1 MATAVAPAHVKT
13 AVSTRPLIN
22 PWVVALTVTL
32 ATFMELL
39 DTSIANVS
47 LPYIAGGLGRSYD
60 EVTWILTTYLVANAV
75 VLPMSAWLSRVFG
88 RKNYYMACVALFT
101 ITSFFC
107 GIAPSLGIMLLA
119 RVMQGI
125 GGGGLAPVEQAILVD
140 TFPPEKRASAFALYT
155 VAIVTAPAIGPVL
168 GGWITDN
175 YNWRWVFL
183 INIPIGLLSLF
194 FTNRFVS
201 DPPSFAEERKTVR
214 KIGADGKPGRLNVD
228 AIGIALIAVGS
239 GALEVLLDRGQIEDW
254 FGSRLICWLFVIA
267 IGCLSAAVW
276 WELRVED
283 PVIDFRMLKIR
294 NFAIANVFYFAF
306 GFGLFASTTMIPQ
319 LLQSL
324 YGYRAIDAG
333 LVLGPGAFVITLLA
347 PVGAQLVQRKIIHP
361 RVLLFGALVTVG
373 ISMIHYSHLTLQ
385 TDYNHYAWARAL
397 QGLGY
402 AFFFVPLTVLAYSQ
416 LSPAQNNKASS
427 LTNFFRN
434 WGGSFGIA
442 LITTMAERRQ
452 NFHQERVSGHLTPT
466 SLNVQN
472 SIHQLATYLQ
482 QHGYSAADAVG
493 AATGRVYSQLAVQT
507 QMLAFM
513 DCFYIVGVV
522 TFCVAPLVWLTKNFK
537 VGGKAPEGH

>member
-1 MATAVAPAHVKT
+1 VATAIAPLPVQVRA
-13 AVSTRPLIN
+13 ATRAIN
-22 PWVVALTVTL
+22 PWVIALTVTL

-88 RKNYYMACVALFT
+88 RKTYYMACVALFT
-101 ITSFFC
+101 ATSFLC
-107 GIAPSLGIMLLA
+107 GIAPTLGIMLIA
-119 RVMQGI
+119 RVMQGV

-168 GGWITDN
+168 GGWVTDN

-183 INIPIGLLSLF
+183 INIPVGLLSLF
-194 FTNRFVS
+194 LTSRFVH
-201 DPPSFAEERKTVR
+201 DPPAFAEERKTIR
-214 KIGADGKPGRLNVD
+214 DASGKLNMDRV
-228 AIGIALIAVGS
+228 GIALIAVGS
-239 GALEVLLDRGQIEDW
+239 GALEVLLDRGQIQDW
-254 FGSRLICWLFVIA
+254 FGSPLICWLFVVGV
-267 IGCLSAAVW
+267 GCLSAAVW
-276 WELRVED
+276 WELRQAD
-283 PVIDFRMLKIR
+283 PVIDFRMLKVR
-294 NFAIANVFYFAF
+294 NFAVANVFYFVF

-319 LLQSL
+319 MLQQL

-347 PVGAQLVQRKIIHP
+347 PVGAQLVQRKIVHP
-361 RVLLFGALVTVG
+361 RVLLFGAIVVVG
-373 ISMIHYSHLTLQ
+373 LSMLHYSHMNLQ
-385 TDYNHYAWARAL
+385 TDYSHYAWARAL

-416 LSPAQNNKASS
+416 LKPEQNNKASS

-442 LITTMAERRQ
+442 FITTMADRRQ
-452 NFHQERVSGHLTPT
+452 DFHQSRVGGGLTA
-466 SLNVQN
+466 SNLR
-472 SIHQLATYLQ
+472 LQ
-482 QHGYSAADAVG
+482 EGIGQTASFLQAHGYSAADAMR
-493 AATGRVYSQLAVQT
+493 AATLRYYDQLGAQT
-507 QMLAFM
+507 HLLAFM
-513 DCFYIVGVV
+513 DCFHIIGVV
-522 TFCVAPLVWLTKNFK
+522 TLVAAPLVWLTRNFA

>member
-1 MATAVAPAHVKT
+1 LATAVALPQQSLKPKIAQR
-13 AVSTRPLIN
+13 AAIN

-47 LPYIAGGLGRSYD
+47 LPYIAGGLGRSFD

-88 RKNYYMACVALFT
+88 RKNYYMACVTLFT
-101 ITSFFC
+101 VTSFFC

-140 TFPPEKRASAFALYT
+140 TFAPAKRASAFALYT

-183 INIPIGLLSLF
+183 INIPIGILSLF
-194 FTNRFVS
+194 LTSRFVH
-201 DPPSFAEERKTVR
+201 DPPAFAEERKSVR
-214 KIGADGKPGRLNVD
+214 DADGRLRVD
-228 AIGIALIAVGS
+228 GVGIALIAIGS
-239 GALEVLLDRGQIEDW
+239 GALEILLDRGQIDDW
-254 FGSRLICWLFVIA
+254 FGSTFILWMFVV
-267 IGCLSAAVW
+267 GVVCLSTAVF
-276 WELRVED
+276 WELRHPD
-283 PVIDFRMLKIR
+283 PVIDFRMLKVR
-294 NFAIANVFYFAF
+294 NFAIANVFYFVF
-306 GFGLFASTTMIPQ
+306 GVGLFASTTMIPQ
-319 LLQSL
+319 ILQSL

-347 PVGAQLVQRKIIHP
+347 PVGAQLVQRGIVHP
-361 RVLLFGALVTVG
+361 RILLFGAVVTVG
-373 ISMIHYSHLTLQ
+373 LSFIHYSHFNLQ
-385 TDYNHYAWARAL
+385 TDYSHYALARAL

-402 AFFFVPLTVLAYSQ
+402 AFFFVPLSVLAYSQ
-416 LSPAQNNKASS
+416 LAPAQNNKASS

-442 LITTMAERRQ
+442 FVTTMSERRQ
-452 NFHQERVSGHLTPT
+452 NFHQTRVGDTLPASSPGLRSAIQQTT
-466 SLNVQN
+466 
-472 SIHQLATYLQ
+472 AYLQ
-482 QHGYSAADAVG
+482 AHGFSHADALG
-493 AATGRVYSQLAVQT
+493 AAYARYYNQLQAQT
-507 QMLAFM
+507 RMLAFM
-513 DCFYIVGVV
+513 DCFYVLGLI
-522 TFCVAPLVWLTKNFK
+522 TLIAAPLVLLTKNFK
-537 VGGKAPEGH
+537 VGGKAPAGH